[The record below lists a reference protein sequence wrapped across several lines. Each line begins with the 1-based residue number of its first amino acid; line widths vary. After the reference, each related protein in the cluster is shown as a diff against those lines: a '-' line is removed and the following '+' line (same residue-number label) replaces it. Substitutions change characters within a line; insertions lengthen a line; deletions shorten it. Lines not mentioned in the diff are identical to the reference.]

1 MTVEQDVLLH
11 QKLEASMCLEADSME
26 VPACKAANELR
37 LVLKYLCHGFAHL
50 ILLYLLSI
58 FHGIQIILS
67 ALHAHLSRA
76 LRMQA
81 DFANA
86 AEAAVYL
93 ANARQ
98 RLLAALKRAEAG
110 CRAQAEEP
118 PAAVQAVAHVVNG
131 VSA

>member
-1 MTVEQDVLLH
+1 
-11 QKLEASMCLEADSME
+11 ME
-26 VPACKAANELR
+26 VPAYRADHGPCLVWENS
-37 LVLKYLCHGFAHL
+37 LVLLPQIVCPVALSVKPLSRHASYDFSIL
-50 ILLYLLSI
+50 IL
-58 FHGIQIILS
+58 
-67 ALHAHLSRA
+67 HAKWCP

-86 AEAAVYL
+86 AEAAVHL